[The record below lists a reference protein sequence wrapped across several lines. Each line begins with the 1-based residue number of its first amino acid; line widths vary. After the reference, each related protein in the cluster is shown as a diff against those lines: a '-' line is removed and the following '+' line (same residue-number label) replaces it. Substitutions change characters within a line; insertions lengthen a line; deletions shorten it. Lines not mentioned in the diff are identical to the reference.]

1 MEVNCFLYTHAE
13 GAKPPW
19 VSFMRRYPTDTQHL
33 IYKLPKSPWD
43 FFFFKKFIFQDDFS
57 FFWTEYFPI
66 SVVLKLVIHKNLD
79 WIESNISRF
88 FLEKVDS
95 FTLEFSN
102 FLLFN
107 DLSLMGSVQIRKID
121 NGPEIAKPINV
132 LKAIIL
138 ILLASSANECR
149 KVNLSIFLSRFE

>member
-1 MEVNCFLYTHAE
+1 M
-13 GAKPPW
+13 
-19 VSFMRRYPTDTQHL
+19 
-33 IYKLPKSPWD
+33 
-43 FFFFKKFIFQDDFS
+43 
-57 FFWTEYFPI
+57 
-66 SVVLKLVIHKNLD
+66 D